1 MTLAWWWIGV
11 LLTVLPQTC
20 IMYYVYWRPL
30 KQRPVQCVW
39 SKDGARKAYQ
49 RRCDTIQRLQMCF
62 CMWRIFFYAPIQRV
76 EVYSVCVYGS
86 ASVCR
91 TWHAY
96 RTAVWSLEYDKQNH
110 RNTSTALLDIQ
121 MPFWAMA
128 DSAKHNLSYPKYFH
142 FCGRCYWKV
151 YSCGRSLDNPTHGI
165 PFVTWKK
172 TQAWFPRSGDNHLL
186 NGFEAPLIFSTL
198 WTGRIFVRRC
208 PSWKHFRRWWG
219 FMCWPG
225 HHIVP
230 RTHHIEPQAK
240 DFLWDALPSGVGAI
254 SVENQDTWDAPSS
267 DSKAGAIFGEEEDT
281 LLKWVHLFASPMQL
295 CAMS

>member
-1 MTLAWWWIGV
+1 
-11 LLTVLPQTC
+11 
-20 IMYYVYWRPL
+20 MYYVYWRPL

-128 DSAKHNLSYPKYFH
+128 DSAKHSLLYPKYFN
-142 FCGRCYWKV
+142 FCDKCYWKV

-165 PFVTWKK
+165 PRVTCKK
-172 TQAWFPRSGDNHLL
+172 NSGLIPKIWRQSSFKWIWGLFDIL
-186 NGFEAPLIFSTL
+186 NLVNWSYIRQKVSVMKTVSKGGGDLCVDQGTIL
-198 WTGRIFVRRC
+198 Y
-208 PSWKHFRRWWG
+208 
-219 FMCWPG
+219 
-225 HHIVP
+225 VP
-230 RTHHIEPQAK
+230 RTHHIEPRAK
-240 DFLWDALPSGVGAI
+240 DFLWDALPSGVGWSYI
-254 SVENQDTWDAPSS
+254 CWKPRYMGCTILW
-267 DSKAGAIFGEEEDT
+267 F
-281 LLKWVHLFASPMQL
+281 
-295 CAMS
+295 